1 MRPSNETAAEDA
13 WPARGE
19 PQFGELGEPH
29 EIKVPG
35 EASPAFD
42 GPADCAVAERPPGE
56 EAMEVRRVSIS
67 LVL

>member
-13 WPARGE
+13 WLARGE
-19 PQFGELGEPH
+19 PQFGEKAEPH
-29 EIKVPG
+29 GIKVPG
-35 EASPAFD
+35 EASAAFD

-56 EAMEVRRVSIS
+56 GAMEVRRFSIS